1 MTSQPQPDDA
11 LLRVNPLTTDV
22 ELGGRAKLGGS
33 AEEGSVP
40 VTMNKYVDLV
50 GSLLI
55 AGLGVF
61 VLAVAFSYAP
71 PKVVFDAIG
80 PMGFPKAIG
89 TFLVVGGLVQ
99 SVRTALYI
107 RRFGKWSP
115 EEGVPDEP
123 DHSVSRWR
131 ALIFIAGCF
140 VFLMLLPMLGFLIAM
155 PLALVAGLWSMGY
168 ATWVRRVIVAVG
180 FTVFAFA
187 MFELVL
193 GVPLPA
199 GPIEILLIDTGLIN
213 P

>member
-1 MTSQPQPDDA
+1 MTSQLPPDDA
-11 LLRVNPLTTDV
+11 LLKLNPLTTDI
-22 ELGGRAKLGGS
+22 EL
-33 AEEGSVP
+33 EEGSVP

-55 AGLGVF
+55 AALGVF

-80 PMGFPKAIG
+80 PMGFPTAIG
-89 TFLVVGGLVQ
+89 AFLVVGGLIQ

-115 EEGVPDEP
+115 EEGVSDEP
-123 DHSVSRWR
+123 EHPSSKWR

-140 VFLMLLPMLGFLIAM
+140 VFLFLMQQLGFLISM
-155 PLALVAGLWSMGY
+155 PLAIVAALWSMDY
-168 ATWVRRVIVAVG
+168 ANWVRRVLVAIG

-199 GPIEILLIDTGLIN
+199 GPLEILLIDAGLIE

>member
-1 MTSQPQPDDA
+1 VTSPSPPDDA
-11 LLRVNPLTTDV
+11 LLHVNPLTTDL
-22 ELGGRAKLGGS
+22 ELQ
-33 AEEGSVP
+33 EGSVP

-55 AGLGVF
+55 AGLGMF

-89 TFLVVGGLVQ
+89 AFLVVGGLVQ
-99 SVRTALYI
+99 SVRTAIYI
-107 RRFGKWSP
+107 RRYGKWSP

-123 DHSVSRWR
+123 EHPSSKWR

-140 VFLMLLPMLGFLIAM
+140 VFLALMQVLGFLIAM
-155 PLALVAGLWSMGY
+155 PLAIVAGLWSMDY
-168 ATWVRRVIVAVG
+168 ANWMRRVLVAVG

-187 MFELVL
+187 MFALVL
-193 GVPLPA
+193 GVPLPV
-199 GPIEILLIDTGLIN
+199 GPLENLLIDTGLIN

>member
-1 MTSQPQPDDA
+1 VTSQPPPDDA
-11 LLRVNPLTTDV
+11 LLHVNPLTTDV
-22 ELGGRAKLGGS
+22 EL
-33 AEEGSVP
+33 EEGSVP

-55 AGLGVF
+55 AALGVF

-80 PMGFPKAIG
+80 PMGFPKAMG
-89 TFLVVGGLVQ
+89 LFLLIGGLIQ

-107 RRFGKWSP
+107 RRYGKWSP

-123 DHSVSRWR
+123 DHPVSKWR

-140 VFLMLLPMLGFLIAM
+140 VFLVLMQQLGFLISM
-155 PLALVAGLWSMGY
+155 PLAIIAGLWSMDY
-168 ATWVRRVIVAVG
+168 ANWVRRVIVSVG

-199 GPIEILLIDTGLIN
+199 GPIEILLIDAGLIN

>member
-1 MTSQPQPDDA
+1 MTSQPPPDDA

-22 ELGGRAKLGGS
+22 ELEK
-33 AEEGSVP
+33 GSVP

-50 GSLLI
+50 GSLVI

-80 PMGFPKAIG
+80 PTGFPKAIG
-89 TFLVVGGLVQ
+89 AFLLVGGLIQ
-99 SVRTALYI
+99 SVRTAIYI
-107 RRFGKWSP
+107 RRYGKWSP

-123 DHSVSRWR
+123 EHPSSKWR

-140 VFLMLLPMLGFLIAM
+140 VFLLLMQPLGFLISM
-155 PLALVAGLWSMGY
+155 PLAIVAALWSMDY
-168 ATWVRRVIVAVG
+168 AGWVRRVIVAVG

-199 GPIEILLIDTGLIN
+199 GPIEVLLIDAGVIN

>member
-1 MTSQPQPDDA
+1 VTSQPPPDDA
-11 LLRVNPLTTDV
+11 LLHVNPLTTDV
-22 ELGGRAKLGGS
+22 ELEG
-33 AEEGSVP
+33 GSVP
-40 VTMNKYVDLV
+40 VTMNKYVDLI
-50 GSLLI
+50 GSLVI
-55 AGLGVF
+55 VALGVF

-89 TFLVVGGLVQ
+89 AFLVVGGLIQ

-107 RRFGKWSP
+107 RRYGKWSP

-123 DHSVSRWR
+123 EYPSSKWR

-140 VFLMLLPMLGFLIAM
+140 VFLALMQTLGFLISM
-155 PLALVAGLWSMGY
+155 PLAIFAGLWSMDY
-168 ATWVRRVIVAVG
+168 ANWVRRVIVAVG

-187 MFELVL
+187 IFELVL
-193 GVPLPA
+193 GVPLPP
-199 GPIEILLIDTGLIN
+199 GPIENLFIDAGLIN